1 MKMRDLQKWEMSEYT
16 KRLPDFLERT
26 QKKMINY
33 IKELKVENAF
43 SFEASNLQLI
53 ELFLTEV
60 LREI

>member
-1 MKMRDLQKWEMSEYT
+1 MRDLQKWEMSEYT